1 VAKARAHLLWDHL
14 VSDMKYKAVALIP
27 ARAGSKRIA
36 HKNIKVL
43 QGHPLLAY
51 SICAAR
57 QSGVFDAVVLCTDSK
72 AYAEIGKYY
81 GAEVPFLREESI
93 STSIS
98 PDIEWVE
105 LALSKLS
112 AMGRDYDAFSIL
124 RPTSPFRK
132 SETIKRAWD
141 QFVGTHPSVDS
152 LRAVEKCSQHPGKMW
167 VVRGE
172 RMTPLLP
179 LGPEEQP
186 FHSTQYAALPTVYVQ
201 NASLEIAWT
210 RVVRDEHTI
219 AGNVLAPFFTKDDE
233 GLDINNP
240 EDWWYAE
247 HVLATGEARLPEI
260 DRVPFD
266 LSKLD

>member
-1 VAKARAHLLWDHL
+1 MAKPSL
-14 VSDMKYKAVALIP
+14 KAVALIP

-36 HKNIKVL
+36 HKNIKLL

-57 QSGVFDAVVLCTDSK
+57 QSGVFDAVILCTDSQH
-72 AYAEIGKYY
+72 YAEIGRHY

-93 STSIS
+93 STATS

-105 LALSKLS
+105 LALSNLS
-112 AMGRDYDAFSIL
+112 ALGRDYDAFSIL

-132 SETIKRAWD
+132 SETIKRAWS
-141 QFVGTHPSVDS
+141 QFAAAEPQVDS
-152 LRAVEKCSQHPGKMW
+152 LRAVEKCAQHPGKMW

-179 LGPEEQP
+179 LGPEDQP
-186 FHSTQYAALPTVYVQ
+186 YHSTQYAALPAVYVQ

-210 RVVRDEHTI
+210 RVVRDGRTI
-219 AGNVLAPFFTKDDE
+219 AGNVLAPFFTQGDE

-260 DRVPFD
+260 DRPAFD